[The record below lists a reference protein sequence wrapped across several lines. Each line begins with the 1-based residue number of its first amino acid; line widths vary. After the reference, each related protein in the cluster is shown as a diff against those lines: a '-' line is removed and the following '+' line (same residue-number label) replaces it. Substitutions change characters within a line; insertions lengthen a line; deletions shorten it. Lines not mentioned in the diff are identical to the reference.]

1 MTVNDFITILI
12 VSITFIV
19 AIIIELIA
27 DKKFDKEMQDLI
39 DADKK
44 LEQELKALE
53 EDNRKLREEQ
63 RKLIERKNQLTKEI
77 EMENDESL

>member
-1 MTVNDFITILI
+1 MGMGWGPITMTVNDFITILI
-12 VSITFIV
+12 VSIGLIV

-27 DKKFDKEMQDLI
+27 DKKFDKKMQDLI

-53 EDNRKLREEQ
+53 
-63 RKLIERKNQLTKEI
+63 I

>member
-12 VSITFIV
+12 VSIGLIV

-27 DKKFDKEMQDLI
+27 DKKFDKKMQDLI

-53 EDNRKLREEQ
+53 
-63 RKLIERKNQLTKEI
+63 I

>member
-12 VSITFIV
+12 VSIGLIV

-27 DKKFDKEMQDLI
+27 DKKFEQKMQALK

-44 LEQELKALE
+44 LEQELKDLE
-53 EDNRKLREEQ
+53 EENRKLREEH
-63 RKLIERKNQLTKEI
+63 RKLLERKNQLAKET
-77 EMENDESL
+77 EMET

>member
-12 VSITFIV
+12 VSIAFIV

-27 DKKFDKEMQDLI
+27 YKKFDKEMQDLI

-44 LEQELKALE
+44 LEQELKDLE
-53 EDNRKLREEQ
+53 EENRKLREEH
-63 RKLIERKNQLTKEI
+63 RKLLERKNQLAKET
-77 EMENDESL
+77 EMET